1 MIQELLRADPDLF
14 RGLGAAARLA
24 LYALALGAAGLAL
37 FDLAFG
43 RRLARA
49 EQALLRRTGAWLS
62 VGGAV
67 AALAWLTAQVA
78 LASGGSPLDREIW
91 SFVAGM
97 PPGLSVWTAVVGFG
111 LAGAGLAL
119 TGPAATAA
127 QALGAVLVAG
137 SFTLVGHT
145 TQSAPRALLAGL
157 LIVHLLGAAFWVGGL
172 WPLARAARLAPPAE
186 ATALV
191 EAWARVATWLVAAL
205 AAAGLALA
213 WWIVGSLGTLF
224 GTRYGVALL
233 AKVALVTLLMGFAA
247 WHRFRLTPALA
258 SGAPGAGLRLSRSI
272 RAEAAVMALV
282 LWAASELT
290 ATSPMGDR

>member
-14 RGLGAAARLA
+14 RGLSAAARLA

-37 FDLAFG
+37 FDLALG

-49 EQALLRRTGAWLS
+49 ERALLRRTGAWLS
-62 VGGAV
+62 VGGA
-67 AALAWLTAQVA
+67 ATALAWLTAQVA
-78 LASGGSPLDREIW
+78 LASGGSPLDGETW

-97 PPGLSVWTAVVGFG
+97 PPGLSVWAAVAGFG
-111 LAGAGLAL
+111 LAGVGLAL

-127 QALGAVLVAG
+127 QALGAVLIAG

-145 TQSAPRALLAGL
+145 TQNAPRALLAGL

-186 ATALV
+186 ATAIV

-233 AKVALVTLLMGFAA
+233 AKLALVTLLLGFAA
-247 WHRFRLTPALA
+247 WHRLRLTPALA
-258 SGAPGAGLRLSRSI
+258 VGAPGAGPRLSRSI
-272 RAEAAVMALV
+272 YAEAAVMALV

-290 ATSPMGDR
+290 ATSPMGER